1 MLYRVHLNRVGF
13 KFTTSVVTGINFQQI
28 TRQNDLFNA
37 YSLLLAASSSLYT
50 RDLLTDSISGLGCS
64 NSSRTHL
71 YGLTLFCRG
80 VAGLGEEYNLK
91 YKQTIIYH
99 CPLIVC

>member
-1 MLYRVHLNRVGF
+1 VYF
-13 KFTTSVVTGINFQQI
+13 
-28 TRQNDLFNA
+28 
-37 YSLLLAASSSLYT
+37 LLLAASSSLYI

-64 NSSRTHL
+64 NSFRTHL

-99 CPLIVC
+99 CPLIVY